1 MTRNEILRAED
12 LVPIF
17 VCLVFKGFG
26 QVLQKHELLLR
37 SIQELTRSTQLKY
50 YHLNKI
56 FTP

>member
-37 SIQELTRSTQLKY
+37 SVQELTRSTQLKY
-50 YHLNKI
+50 YQ
-56 FTP
+56 